1 MVVANPRALRVN
13 TRAMKFSTPQ
23 SLASWLCPLLLAAC
37 SPTPIDMRT
46 HYITDRPADPYSTGH
61 VRAAATKHAAYQ
73 AVADHRGAARAT
85 PKSQPPAPVTRHDT
99 PARQAAREQGSSKYP
114 TAKKAFREGYVI
126 SPYTGAKIPVGKVPH
141 GARVLD
147 PSCEKVFINP

>member
-1 MVVANPRALRVN
+1 
-13 TRAMKFSTPQ
+13 MKFSTPQ
-23 SLASWLCPLLLAAC
+23 PLALCLCPLLLAAC

-46 HYITDRPADPYSTGH
+46 HYITDRPAEQHPAGH
-61 VRAAATKHAAYQ
+61 PHTAATKHAAFH
-73 AVADHRGAARAT
+73 ATPLRNTHVAPDRRSAARPT
-85 PKSQPPAPVTRHDT
+85 PKPQAPAPAPPRHDT

-147 PSCEKVFINP
+147 PSSEKVFINP